1 VTAQVQSVKTR
12 EGLRRTAVAVRQAS
26 RAILLSAVTA
36 AQESAKSTTLFKDHP
51 GSKTKTRDTIKAK
64 AFPDSGQVVARGAAI
79 FLENGTKPH
88 EISARSGGM
97 LRFFANGQAVFRRR
111 VQHPGTKAT
120 HFMGLARAHAEHVVG
135 YAAEIYLNEAIAR
148 A

>member
-1 VTAQVQSVKTR
+1 VTAQVQGVKTR

-36 AQESAKSTTLFKDHP
+36 AQESAKSTTLFKD
-51 GSKTKTRDTIKAK
+51 KTGETRQSIKATV
-64 AFPDSGQVVARGAAI
+64 FPDSGRVVARGAAMV
-79 FLENGTKPH
+79 LENGTRAH

-97 LRFFANGQAVFRRR
+97 LRFFVNGQAVFRRR

-120 HFMGLARAHAEHVVG
+120 HFMGLARAHAELVVG

>member
-36 AQESAKSTTLFKDHP
+36 AQESAKSTTLFKD
-51 GSKTKTRDTIKAK
+51 KTGETRQSIKATV
-64 AFPDSGQVVARGAAI
+64 FPDSGRVVARGAAM
-79 FLENGTKPH
+79 LLVNGTRAH
-88 EISARSGGM
+88 VISARSGGM
-97 LRFFANGQAVFRRR
+97 LRFFVNGQAVFRRR
-111 VQHPGTKAT
+111 VQHPGSAPRP
-120 HFMGLARAHAEHVVG
+120 FMAQALFHAEHVVG